1 MQGRSVP
8 RLAGVLVLLL
18 VVSAEVEGQ
27 SNKVE
32 NHYKIL
38 DVEPGASASEI
49 RSAYHKESLKWHP
62 DKNQGS
68 KEAEKMFIKVQEA
81 YQVLKDPN
89 RRAAFDAAWKY
100 QQRSRSSCRDEQTSG
115 GGESGQT
122 RADESFDINFDELME
137 MMRQWDQQNSTLR
150 TAKLAF
156 TSFVTD
162 LSDYKMRYYLD
173 KYLPIDRND
182 SLRNNMVKR
191 VLRWIA
197 WSGRGLMRR
206 FLQRLAGADFKFES
220 SQGGHGGGQRGY
232 GL

>member
-100 QQRSRSSCRDEQTSG
+100 QQRSRCITTPSFEAFAVGCWVLTEDVTQQAPAEMNRPRVVVNLGKQEQTS
-115 GGESGQT
+115 
-122 RADESFDINFDELME
+122 RLI
-137 MMRQWDQQNSTLR
+137 ST
-150 TAKLAF
+150 
-156 TSFVTD
+156 SM
-162 LSDYKMRYYLD
+162 S
-173 KYLPIDRND
+173 
-182 SLRNNMVKR
+182 
-191 VLRWIA
+191 
-197 WSGRGLMRR
+197 
-206 FLQRLAGADFKFES
+206 
-220 SQGGHGGGQRGY
+220 
-232 GL
+232 